1 MGAVVY
7 GYFKGIWALSLV
19 AIVASIPAKAEDLLL
34 PYLCTAERGEVR
46 LHPAPET
53 SYRIS
58 GRREEQIFT
67 QCPAGTSV
75 ACTNLMIHRFSV
87 TCGTERITWARIAH
101 AARSLGID
109 IPRDLPPGF
118 APVTPLGGRFVLP
131 GLTRFNPLAHVSTQE
146 LSPDSVVDRAGYTAI
161 QANPSWVTVVKSE
174 MRPEAAGGAL
184 RVAATVTLLML
195 GLFASSLVASGRWRA
210 MAHALQDLHL
220 YAAHFKTMTATKIAD
235 LQAAA
240 SARLVQIYALWKFGP
255 GGVGDETTA
264 NALLMA
270 HARLAET
277 ELSIAMLS
285 PDLLLREVL
294 NSELAR
300 ARDRLSAIESGK
312 PKKTADQMAVSIRAL
327 LREFDRIS
335 RIAQSAAP
343 DSAHGFRNDDEAVP
357 RSVVEAYQVLGL
369 NSNAA
374 PEVAKKLVD
383 ALRMSWHPDYAEDE
397 GDRRRRESRMKQIN
411 AAWDIVNGRREA
423 A

>member
-7 GYFKGIWALSLV
+7 GYLKGILALSLV
-19 AIVASIPAKAEDLLL
+19 AILASIPAKAEDLVL
-34 PYLCTAERGEVR
+34 PYFCTAERGEVR

-58 GRREEQIFT
+58 GHREEQIFT
-67 QCPAGTSV
+67 QCPAGTTV
-75 ACTNLMIHRFSV
+75 ACTSMMIHRFSV
-87 TCGTERITWARIAH
+87 PCGTERVSWARLAH
-101 AARSLGID
+101 AARSLGIE
-109 IPRDLPPGF
+109 IPHDLPPGF
-118 APVTPLGGRFVLP
+118 APITPLGGRFVLP
-131 GLTRFNPLAHVSTQE
+131 ALTHYSPLAQVSTQE
-146 LSPDSVVDRAGYTAI
+146 LSPDSVVDRGGDAAV

-195 GLFASSLVASGRWRA
+195 GLFASSLVASGRWRV
-210 MAHALQDLHL
+210 MAQALDDLPGSADQFRSAI
-220 YAAHFKTMTATKIAD
+220 AATMAD
-235 LQAAA
+235 IRANA
-240 SARLVQIYALWKFGP
+240 SARFNQFSTSWKFGRAAL
-255 GGVGDETTA
+255 GDENTA
-264 NALLMA
+264 NAFLMA

-300 ARDRLSAIESGK
+300 ARDRLSAIETGK
-312 PKKTADQMAVSIRAL
+312 AKRTADQMAANIRAL

-335 RIAQSAAP
+335 RIAQSATQET
-343 DSAHGFRNDDEAVP
+343 AHGFRSNEEAVP
-357 RSVVEAYQVLGL
+357 RSIVEAYQVLGL

-374 PEVAKKLVD
+374 PDVAKKLVD
-383 ALRMSWHPDYAEDE
+383 ALRMSWHPDHAEDE
-397 GDRRRRESRMKQIN
+397 SDRRRRESRMKQIN